1 MKHRQRRGDQHP
13 QSAPIPLGIV
23 GVRVADRSAGFIHV
37 RHRFLSDRLF
47 GCLLLPKRH
56 QAFTER
62 QQMEGMAPVLS

>member
-13 QSAPIPLGIV
+13 QSAPLPLGIV
-23 GVRVADRSAGFIHV
+23 GVRVADRPSGFIHV

-47 GCLLLPKRH
+47 GLLLLLQRR
-56 QAFTER
+56 QAFAER